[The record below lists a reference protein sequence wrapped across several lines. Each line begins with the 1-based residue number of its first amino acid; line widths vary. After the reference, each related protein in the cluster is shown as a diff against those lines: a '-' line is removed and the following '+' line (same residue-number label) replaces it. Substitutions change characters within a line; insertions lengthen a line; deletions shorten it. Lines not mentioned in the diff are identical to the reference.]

1 MDADIG
7 DEVVAMNVERGD
19 CFGFNEV
26 AAEIWRL
33 LEAPKTFEELQEVL
47 LRKYDVSAE
56 RCAAELR
63 SLLDELM
70 ANQLITRDGRP
81 EDILRN

>member
-7 DEVVAMNVERGD
+7 DELVAMDEEGD

-33 LEAPKTFEELQEVL
+33 LETPKSFEELQTIL
-47 LRKYDVSAE
+47 LSKYDVSAE

-70 ANQLITRDGRP
+70 ANQLITTDGRP